1 MMSTPLHRPAAVP
14 AALRALNASPDL
26 AALEAAFEQ
35 PAEAGGGGAEPP
47 VHRLTAADGRR
58 LGARW
63 FEPAGQPARA
73 VAVVNAATG
82 VPQRFYRHFAQWLA
96 QRGYAVLTYDYRGIG
111 ESRQG
116 PLRAEPARMRD
127 WALLDMPAALAEAAK
142 RRHGGAW
149 PHGNGTPDGSTTP
162 RDGTASREGT
172 ASHDGTV
179 PPHGT
184 APHDTTAPRNGTPPH
199 GSTAPHGRTG
209 PHGSASRLPLLLVGH
224 SFGGNA
230 IGLAEG
236 FEAADALLGVAAQS
250 GDWRNW
256 PGRHRWL
263 THAFFHA
270 LLPATA
276 HLLGKAPGWALGGSG
291 AGLPK
296 GVALEWARWGRR
308 RGYLFTDP
316 ELAAHLTRYQRFRGP
331 AHLWHI
337 TDDWTYGPAAAV
349 DALAAQF
356 SAARVERPALDAAA
370 LRSGPVGHFGAF
382 RPEPGRRIWPQWLE
396 RIESATP
403 ALRAALQR

>member
-1 MMSTPLHRPAAVP
+1 MMSTPLPRTAAAQR
-14 AALRALNASPDL
+14 AALLPVNASPDL
-26 AALEAAFEQ
+26 AALEAAFER
-35 PAEAGGGGAEPP
+35 PAENIHGGDDGNGAGHGSRGSDRHGAEPP
-47 VHRLTAADGRR
+47 AQPLAAADGR
-58 LGARW
+58 LLAARW
-63 FEPAGQPARA
+63 FEPPQQPARA

-82 VPQRFYRHFAQWLA
+82 VPQRFYRHFAAWLA

-127 WALLDMPAALAEAAK
+127 WALLDMPAALAEAA
-142 RRHGGAW
+142 RRREGREG
-149 PHGNGTPDGSTTP
+149 
-162 RDGTASREGT
+162 RDGRS
-172 ASHDGTV
+172 
-179 PPHGT
+179 
-184 APHDTTAPRNGTPPH
+184 
-199 GSTAPHGRTG
+199 
-209 PHGSASRLPLLLVGH
+209 LPLLLVGH

-230 IGLAEG
+230 IGLADG
-236 FEAADALLGVAAQS
+236 FEEADALLGVAAQS

-256 PGRHRWL
+256 PVRHRWV

-270 LLPATA
+270 LLPAAA
-276 HLLGKAPGWALGGSG
+276 HLLGKAPGWVLGGSG

-296 GVALEWARWGRR
+296 GVALDWARWGRR

-316 ELAAHLTRYQRFRGP
+316 ALAAHVSRYRQFRGP

-337 TDDWTYGPAAAV
+337 SDDRTYGPAAAV

-382 RPEPGRRIWPQWLE
+382 RAEPGRRIWPQWLD

-403 ALRAALQR
+403 ALRAAMQR

>member
-1 MMSTPLHRPAAVP
+1 MMPTPLHRPAAVP

-116 PLRAEPARMRD
+116 PLRAESARMRD
-127 WALLDMPAALAEAAK
+127 WALLDMPAALAEAA
-142 RRHGGAW
+142 RRRVAGAPERSPGGAW
-149 PHGNGTPDGSTTP
+149 EGGPGSTSDGRPGGASEERPGGGPDG
-162 RDGTASREGT
+162 RGNE
-172 ASHDGTV
+172 
-179 PPHGT
+179 
-184 APHDTTAPRNGTPPH
+184 
-199 GSTAPHGRTG
+199 
-209 PHGSASRLPLLLVGH
+209 LPLLLVGH

-230 IGLAEG
+230 IGLAAG

-250 GDWRNW
+250 GDWRHW
-256 PGRHRWL
+256 PGRHRWV

-270 LLPATA
+270 LLPAAA
-276 HLLGKAPGWALGGSG
+276 HLLGKAPGWVLGGSG

-296 GVALEWARWGRR
+296 GVALDWARWGRR
-308 RGYLFTDP
+308 RGYLFSDP
-316 ELAAHLTRYQRFRGP
+316 ELAAHITRYQQYRGA

-337 TDDWTYGPAAAV
+337 SDDHTFGPAAAV

-370 LRSGPVGHFGAF
+370 LRSGPIGHFGAF
-382 RPEPGRRIWPQWLE
+382 RAEPGRRIWPQWLD
-396 RIESATP
+396 RIESASP
-403 ALRAALQR
+403 PLRAALHGA

>member
-1 MMSTPLHRPAAVP
+1 MMPTPLHRPAAVP

-58 LGARW
+58 LAARW

-116 PLRAEPARMRD
+116 PLRAESARMRD
-127 WALLDMPAALAEAAK
+127 WALLDMPAALAEAA
-142 RRHGGAW
+142 RRRRVAGAPERSPGGAW
-149 PHGNGTPDGSTTP
+149 EGGPGSTSDGRPGGASEERPGGGPDG
-162 RDGTASREGT
+162 RGNE
-172 ASHDGTV
+172 
-179 PPHGT
+179 
-184 APHDTTAPRNGTPPH
+184 
-199 GSTAPHGRTG
+199 
-209 PHGSASRLPLLLVGH
+209 LPLLLVGH

-230 IGLAEG
+230 IGLAAG

-250 GDWRNW
+250 GDWRHW
-256 PGRHRWL
+256 PGRHRWV

-270 LLPATA
+270 LLPAAA
-276 HLLGKAPGWALGGSG
+276 HLLGKAPGWVLGGSG

-296 GVALEWARWGRR
+296 GVALDWARWGRR
-308 RGYLFTDP
+308 RGYLFSDP
-316 ELAAHLTRYQRFRGP
+316 ELAAHITRYQQYRGA

-337 TDDWTYGPAAAV
+337 SDDHTFGPAAAV

-370 LRSGPVGHFGAF
+370 LRCGPIGHFGAF
-382 RPEPGRRIWPQWLE
+382 RAEPGRRIWPQWLD
-396 RIESATP
+396 RIESASP
-403 ALRAALQR
+403 PLHAALHSA

>member
-1 MMSTPLHRPAAVP
+1 MESALPRHAAVP
-14 AALRALNASPDL
+14 AAVLPPNASPDL
-26 AALEAAFEQ
+26 AALEAAFER
-35 PAEAGGGGAEPP
+35 PSTRGADGAEDGSDISSGRSDGPHEP
-47 VHRLTAADGRR
+47 HPHRLAAADGR
-58 LGARW
+58 LLAARW
-63 FEPAGQPARA
+63 FEPPQQPARA

-82 VPQRFYRHFAQWLA
+82 VPQRFYRHFAAWLA

-142 RRHGGAW
+142 RRHGAAM
-149 PHGNGTPDGSTTP
+149 PHGSTVPQHETTPLGSTGAQDCAAL
-162 RDGTASREGT
+162 RD
-172 ASHDGTV
+172 
-179 PPHGT
+179 
-184 APHDTTAPRNGTPPH
+184 
-199 GSTAPHGRTG
+199 STAPHG
-209 PHGSASRLPLLLVGH
+209 SAGALPLLLVGH

-230 IGLAEG
+230 IGLADG
-236 FEAADALLGVAAQS
+236 FEQADALLGVAAQS

-256 PGRHRWL
+256 PGRHRLL

-270 LLPATA
+270 LLPAAA
-276 HLLGKAPGWALGGSG
+276 HLLGKAPGWVLGGSG

-296 GVALEWARWGRR
+296 GVALDWARWGRR

-316 ELAAHLTRYQRFRGP
+316 ALAAHIPHYRNFRGP

-337 TDDWTYGPAAAV
+337 SDDRTYGPAAAV

-382 RPEPGRRIWPQWLE
+382 RAEPGRRIWPQWLE

>member
-1 MMSTPLHRPAAVP
+1 MISAPLRFPLSSPRPASS
-14 AALRALNASPDL
+14 AARASREVNASPDL
-26 AALEAAFEQ
+26 AALEAAFEH
-35 PAEAGGGGAEPP
+35 PADGGHPGSSSSASNSRGGEPP
-47 VHRLTAADGRR
+47 AHRLAAADGRL

-63 FEPAGQPARA
+63 FEPAHEPARA

-96 QRGYAVLTYDYRGIG
+96 ARGYAVLTYDYRGIG

-116 PLRAEPARMRD
+116 PLRADAARMRD
-127 WALLDMPAALAEAAK
+127 WALLDMPAALAEATRRRQAGGAAP
-142 RRHGGAW
+142 RHGIGARR
-149 PHGNGTPDGSTTP
+149 GRAGGSL
-162 RDGTASREGT
+162 EGLPG
-172 ASHDGTV
+172 D
-179 PPHGT
+179 
-184 APHDTTAPRNGTPPH
+184 
-199 GSTAPHGRTG
+199 
-209 PHGSASRLPLLLVGH
+209 LPLLLVGH

-230 IGLAEG
+230 IGLADG
-236 FEAADALLGVAAQS
+236 FEQADALLGVAAQS

-256 PGRHRWL
+256 PSRHRWL

-270 LLPATA
+270 LLPAAA
-276 HLLGKAPGWALGGSG
+276 HLLGTAPGWVLGGSG

-296 GVALEWARWGRR
+296 GVALDWARWGRR

-316 ELAAHLTRYQRFRGP
+316 DLAAHLQHYQDFRGP

-337 TDDWTYGPAAAV
+337 SDDWTYGPAAAV

-370 LRSGPVGHFGAF
+370 LHSGRIGHFGAF
-382 RPEPGRRIWPQWLE
+382 RAEPGRRIWPQWLE

-403 ALRAALQR
+403 ALRAAMQR

>member
-1 MMSTPLHRPAAVP
+1 MKFAPLPRHGAHPGPAPLPV
-14 AALRALNASPDL
+14 NASPDL
-26 AALEAAFEQ
+26 AALEAAFER
-35 PAEAGGGGAEPP
+35 PAEDDGGDRGGHGGGHGGSNGDSNRDSNAGRNAGGSVDGHRSEPHP
-47 VHRLTAADGRR
+47 QRLAAADGR
-58 LGARW
+58 LLAARW
-63 FEPAGQPARA
+63 FEPPQQPARA

-82 VPQRFYRHFAQWLA
+82 VPQRFYRHFAAWLA

-111 ESRQG
+111 QSRQG

-127 WALLDMPAALAEAAK
+127 WALLDMPAALAEAA
-142 RRHGGAW
+142 RHRQGRAGC
-149 PHGNGTPDGSTTP
+149 
-162 RDGTASREGT
+162 EGR
-172 ASHDGTV
+172 A
-179 PPHGT
+179 
-184 APHDTTAPRNGTPPH
+184 
-199 GSTAPHGRTG
+199 
-209 PHGSASRLPLLLVGH
+209 LPLLLVGH

-230 IGLAEG
+230 IGLADG

-250 GDWRNW
+250 GDWRHW
-256 PGRHRWL
+256 PGRHRWV

-270 LLPATA
+270 LLPAAA
-276 HLLGKAPGWALGGSG
+276 HLLGKAPGWVLGGSG

-296 GVALEWARWGRR
+296 GVALDWARWGRR

-316 ELAAHLTRYQRFRGP
+316 DLAAHMPRDRQFCGP

-337 TDDWTYGPAAAV
+337 SDDRTYGPAAAV

-356 SAARVERPALDAAA
+356 SAARVERPGLDAAA

>member
-1 MMSTPLHRPAAVP
+1 MMSTPLPRTAAAHPAARLPV
-14 AALRALNASPDL
+14 NASPDL
-26 AALEAAFEQ
+26 AALEAAFER
-35 PAEAGGGGAEPP
+35 PAEDIHADDDDGRVGPGGPSGKRPSGEGPTGDGHRAEPP
-47 VHRLTAADGRR
+47 AQPLAAADGR
-58 LGARW
+58 LLAARW
-63 FEPAGQPARA
+63 FEPARQPARA

-82 VPQRFYRHFAQWLA
+82 VPQRFYRHFAAWLA

-127 WALLDMPAALAEAAK
+127 WALLDMPAALAEAA
-142 RRHGGAW
+142 RRREA
-149 PHGNGTPDGSTTP
+149 
-162 RDGTASREGT
+162 RDGRA
-172 ASHDGTV
+172 
-179 PPHGT
+179 
-184 APHDTTAPRNGTPPH
+184 
-199 GSTAPHGRTG
+199 
-209 PHGSASRLPLLLVGH
+209 LPLLLVGH

-230 IGLAEG
+230 IGLADG
-236 FEAADALLGVAAQS
+236 FEQADALLGVAAQS

-256 PGRHRWL
+256 PGRHRWV

-270 LLPATA
+270 LPPAAA
-276 HLLGKAPGWALGGSG
+276 HLLGKAPGWVLGGSG

-296 GVALEWARWGRR
+296 GVALDWARWGRR

-316 ELAAHLTRYQRFRGP
+316 ALAAHVSRYRQFSGP

-337 TDDWTYGPAAAV
+337 SDDRTYGPAAAV

-382 RPEPGRRIWPQWLE
+382 RAEPGRRIWPQWLD

-403 ALRAALQR
+403 ALRSALHC

>member
-1 MMSTPLHRPAAVP
+1 MMSAPLPLPLARSSAATGTALPRADASPASAS
-14 AALRALNASPDL
+14 RADASLVSASFANASLASASLANASPDL
-26 AALEAAFEQ
+26 AALEAAFER
-35 PAEAGGGGAEPP
+35 PAPAGGDGAGGDPP
-47 VHRLTAADGRR
+47 AQRLAAADGR
-58 LGARW
+58 LLAARW
-63 FEPAGQPARA
+63 FEPPRQPARA

-82 VPQRFYRHFAQWLA
+82 VPQRFYRHFAAWLA

-116 PLRAEPARMRD
+116 PLQAEPARMRD
-127 WALLDMPAALAEAAK
+127 WALLDMPAALAEAA
-142 RRHGGAW
+142 RR
-149 PHGNGTPDGSTTP
+149 
-162 RDGTASREGT
+162 REG
-172 ASHDGTV
+172 
-179 PPHGT
+179 
-184 APHDTTAPRNGTPPH
+184 
-199 GSTAPHGRTG
+199 G
-209 PHGSASRLPLLLVGH
+209 PGSALPLLLVGH

-230 IGLAEG
+230 IGLADG

-256 PGRHRWL
+256 PGRDRWV
-263 THAFFHA
+263 THVFFHA
-270 LLPATA
+270 LLPAAA
-276 HLLGKAPGWALGGSG
+276 HLLGKAPGWVLGGSG

-296 GVALEWARWGRR
+296 GVALDWARWGRR

-316 ELAAHLTRYQRFRGP
+316 ELAAHLSRYRRFNGP

-337 TDDWTYGPAAAV
+337 SDDRTYGPAAAV

-370 LRSGPVGHFGAF
+370 LRSGPIGHFGAF
-382 RPEPGRRIWPQWLE
+382 RAEPGRRIWPQWLE